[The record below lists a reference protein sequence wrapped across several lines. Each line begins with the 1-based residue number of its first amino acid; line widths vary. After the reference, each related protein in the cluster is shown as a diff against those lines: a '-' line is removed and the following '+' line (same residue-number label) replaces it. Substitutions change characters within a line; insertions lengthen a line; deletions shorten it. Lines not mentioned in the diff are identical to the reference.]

1 MFKILLIEDD
11 KDIREI
17 ITKYFSKRDI
27 QVVEAIDG
35 YSGLSH
41 IDQSFDLVLLDIMMP
56 GIDGLEVCYQIRLKY
71 QTPIIFISAL
81 SEEETQLKAFELGAD
96 DYISKPFLPSVL
108 YAQCLAICKR
118 ETHHVNEMKQFEKLR
133 IDYLNHQVWL
143 NEKELILTHKEYLLL
158 EYLTKNSNQL
168 LSREQILD
176 AIWGY
181 DYYGEARAVDTY
193 IKKLRKKLGNYHYIH
208 TVFKMGYI
216 FKVGEDDE
224 TKIENDFI

>member
-11 KDIREI
+11 KNIREI
-17 ITKYFSKRDI
+17 ITEYFTKRDI
-27 QVVEAIDG
+27 QVIEAMDG
-35 YSGLSH
+35 YSGLSL
-41 IDQSFDLVLLDIMMP
+41 IDQSVDLVLLDIMMP

-108 YAQCLAICKR
+108 YAKCLAICKR
-118 ETHHVNEMKQFEKLR
+118 QTLHLNDIKQFGHLS
-133 IDYLNHQVWL
+133 IDYLNHQVWID
-143 NEKELILTHKEYLLL
+143 NQELTLTHKEYLLL
-158 EYLTKNSNQL
+158 ELFTQNINHL
-168 LSREQILD
+168 LAREQILD

-193 IKKLRKKLGNYHYIH
+193 VKKLRKKLGNYHYIH
-208 TVFKMGYI
+208 TVFKVGYV
-216 FKVGEDDE
+216 FKVGENDE
-224 TKIENDFI
+224 KDI